1 MTTAHDI
8 ARLTNRELRALL
20 REGHP
25 IDPAALDDSAYR
37 GVSLGLPRLL
47 ERLSWKTF
55 RKVFH
60 RDPARGTLRGWN
72 VRVEQR
78 GVDAPSRARMRRGEE
93 WTFGHYVVCNPL
105 PDRAPQG
112 VAHALLLD
120 YGAGRNARL
129 DPISRVRDPLV
140 AINAGSVELL
150 LGYTYLDLGM
160 LVDTPSF
167 FTLEREGRLEKFVAP
182 PR

>member
-1 MTTAHDI
+1 MMTAHEI
-8 ARLTNRELRALL
+8 ARLTNRELRTLL

-37 GVSLGLPRLL
+37 GVSLGLPRIL
-47 ERLSWKTF
+47 EQLTWKTF

-60 RDPARGTLRGWN
+60 RDAARGVLRGWN

-78 GVDAPSRARMRRGEE
+78 GVDAPSQARMRRGAE
-93 WTFGHYVVCNPL
+93 WTFGHYVVRDSL

-112 VAHALLLD
+112 LAHALLLD
-120 YGAGRNARL
+120 YGAGRNARF

-140 AINAGSVELL
+140 AVNRGSVELL
-150 LGYTYLDLGM
+150 LGYTYLDLG
-160 LVDTPSF
+160 LLLQTPSF
-167 FTLEREGRLEKFVAP
+167 FTLEREGRLEKIVAP